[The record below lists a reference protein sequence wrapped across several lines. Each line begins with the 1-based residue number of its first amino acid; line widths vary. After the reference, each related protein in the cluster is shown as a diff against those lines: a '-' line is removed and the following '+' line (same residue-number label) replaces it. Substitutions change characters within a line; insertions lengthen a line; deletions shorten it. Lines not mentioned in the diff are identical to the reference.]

1 MPGKEDERVR
11 LACLIAEQ
19 IKTLI
24 SSNSLIPERTGND
37 YVMRK
42 ISAGDFLILVQRR
55 SVLFHEIIKA
65 CKKRGLPISGADR
78 LKLMDEI
85 AVKDLIALLSFLSSP
100 QDDLSLAT
108 ILKSPLFNW
117 SEKELFDLAH
127 AVSYT
132 HLRAHET
139 SQHLVCRL
147 LLLLLS
153 VISD

>member
-1 MPGKEDERVR
+1 
-11 LACLIAEQ
+11 
-19 IKTLI
+19 
-24 SSNSLIPERTGND
+24 
-37 YVMRK
+37 MRK
-42 ISAGDFLILVQRR
+42 IRAGDFLILVQRR

-78 LKLMDEI
+78 LKLMEEI

-127 AVSYT
+127 DRQDRFLWEELKKRSDIFTNEYSI
-132 HLRAHET
+132 LNN
-139 SQHLVCRL
+139 
-147 LLLLLS
+147 LLS
-153 VISD
+153 SIDYLRPYELLEKILNQYNGELT